1 MNYEIH
7 KINSDEVLNIRHKVM
22 WPNKSIDY
30 VRLQNDSDGKH
41 FGLFINNK
49 LISVI
54 SLFIKNNEAQFRK
67 FATLKDEQGKGYGT
81 ILLNKIINL
90 VVTDDIY
97 KLWCNARVDKTEY
110 YLKFGLTITDKKFN
124 KGGIE
129 YVIMER
135 VFDVE

>member
-67 FATLKDEQGKGYGT
+67 FATLKHEQGKGYGT

-97 KLWCNARVDKTEY
+97 KLWCSARVDKTEY

-124 KGGIE
+124 KGGVE